1 MCGFL
6 DCGSHPHLSNQITQF
21 LQTFV
26 SIPTTVELRLDTMTT
41 IEAVTELRREFA
53 RRGWD
58 KKATNRILFE
68 LLIHTALALAG
79 IAIFMASHNPALRI
93 LGLLI
98 STFGCMG
105 VGTNTHTSTHYA
117 TSDRRWVNEA
127 LSFLGYPMFLG
138 LSATYWWH
146 KHVVLHHPSPNV
158 VGVDG
163 DADLLPWFAITAE
176 EVHSSSGLRRFYHE
190 RLQFW
195 LFPVALALNC
205 FSIQIGGWGHLI
217 RMLRH
222 SKGRKS
228 AHWMDLGAMFLHYV
242 IWIGVP
248 LLFWPLPAVALF
260 YALRTILLGYAMYA
274 ILAPGHFPAEAQ
286 RTTAEARHATD
297 FFAAQ
302 TAGTVSF
309 RTGWLGRFLC
319 SGLEYQVEHH
329 LFPNISHVYYPQ
341 VSVAVQA
348 LCAEHKLS
356 YRSYS
361 WATALWKSWEV
372 LRYPQQ
378 VVGRG
383 HIPLATN
390 AAPSSV

>member
-1 MCGFL
+1 
-6 DCGSHPHLSNQITQF
+6 
-21 LQTFV
+21 
-26 SIPTTVELRLDTMTT
+26 MTT
-41 IEAVTELRREFA
+41 LEAVAEMRKEFG

-58 KKATNRILFE
+58 RKATNRILFE
-68 LLIHTALALAG
+68 LSIHVAAALVG
-79 IAIFMASHNPALRI
+79 IAIFMSCHNPALKV

-98 STFGCMG
+98 SAFGCMG

-117 TSDRRWVNEA
+117 TSGQRWVNEA
-127 LSFLGYPMFLG
+127 LSYFGYPMFLG

-146 KHVVLHHPSPNV
+146 KHVVLHHPAPNV
-158 VGVDG
+158 VGVDS
-163 DADLLPWFAITAE
+163 DADLLPWFAITAD
-176 EVHSSSGLRRFYHE
+176 EVRASSGLRRFYYD

-195 LFPVALALNC
+195 LFPFALALNC
-205 FSIQIGGWGHLI
+205 FSIQMAGWTYLIG
-217 RMLRH
+217 MLRH

-228 AHWMDLGAMFLHYV
+228 AHWIDLGAMVMHYV

-248 LLFWPLPAVALF
+248 LLLWPLAAVAVF
-260 YALRTILLGYAMYA
+260 YILRSILLGYAMYA

-286 RTTAEARHATD
+286 RTTAQVRNDAD

-341 VSVAVQA
+341 VSVVVQA
-348 LCAEHKLS
+348 FCAERGLS

-361 WATALWKSWEV
+361 WALALWKSWEV
-372 LRYPQQ
+372 LRFPQQ
-378 VVGRG
+378 VVGQE
-383 HIPLATN
+383 PLPLPAPVKAAIESHAT
-390 AAPSSV
+390 

>member
-1 MCGFL
+1 
-6 DCGSHPHLSNQITQF
+6 
-21 LQTFV
+21 
-26 SIPTTVELRLDTMTT
+26 MTT
-41 IEAVTELRREFA
+41 IEAVTEMRREFA

-58 KKATNRILFE
+58 KKATGRIVFE
-68 LLIHTALALAG
+68 LLIHVAIALVGL
-79 IAIFMASHNPALRI
+79 AIFMTCHQPALKG

-98 STFGCMG
+98 SAFGCMG

-117 TSDRRWVNEA
+117 TSDKRWVNEA
-127 LSFLGYPMFLG
+127 LSYFGYPIFVG

-158 VGVDG
+158 VGVDN
-163 DADLLPWFAITAE
+163 DADLLPWFAITAD
-176 EVHSSSGLRRFYHE
+176 EVLESSSLRRFYYE
-190 RLQFW
+190 RVQFW
-195 LFPVALALNC
+195 LFPIALALNC
-205 FSIQIGGWGHLI
+205 FSIQIGGWSHLI
-217 RMLRH
+217 RMLSH

-228 AHWMDLGAMFLHYV
+228 AHWIDLGAMLLHYV

-248 LLFWPLPAVALF
+248 LLFWPLPAVAAF
-260 YALRTILLGYAMYA
+260 YVLRSILLGYAMYA

-286 RTTAEARHATD
+286 RTTAEARHGAD
-297 FFAAQ
+297 FFAVQ

-348 LCAEHKLS
+348 FCVEQGLS

-361 WATALWKSWEV
+361 WAMALWKSWEV
-372 LRYPQQ
+372 LRLPQQ
-378 VVGRG
+378 VVGRTSV
-383 HIPLATN
+383 PTPAS